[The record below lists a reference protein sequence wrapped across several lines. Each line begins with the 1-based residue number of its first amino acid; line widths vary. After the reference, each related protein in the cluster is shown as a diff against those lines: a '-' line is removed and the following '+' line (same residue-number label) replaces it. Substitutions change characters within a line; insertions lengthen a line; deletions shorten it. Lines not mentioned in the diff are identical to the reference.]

1 MMELILREDVKSLG
15 KAGELVRVKPGY
27 ARNFLLPRKLAEPAT
42 PAALKYW
49 EKGKEKRAALVASE
63 VKVAKELAEKLSG
76 VNLTFSMPASDLGKL
91 FGSVG
96 KTDVLKSLKAA
107 GYDVPKNAV
116 SLDMAIKTTGEHEVT
131 LKLQPE
137 VSVKIKVT
145 VSARE

>member
-1 MMELILREDVKSLG
+1 MKVILKTTVDNLGRPGDVK
-15 KAGELVRVKPGY
+15 EVKPGY

-42 PAALKYW
+42 AAALKYW
-49 EKGKEKRAALVASE
+49 EKGKEKRAQLVASE

-107 GYDVPKNAV
+107 GYEVPKNAV
-116 SLDMAIKTTGEHEVT
+116 ALDMAIKTTGEHEVT

>member
-1 MMELILREDVKSLG
+1 MKVILKSTVDHLG
-15 KAGELVRVKPGY
+15 RAGEVKEVATGY

-42 PAALKYW
+42 ASALKYW
-49 EKGKEKRAALVASE
+49 EKGKEKRAAVVSAE

-76 VNLTFSMPASDLGKL
+76 VNLTFSMPASEEGKL

-107 GYDVPKNAV
+107 GYDVPKNSIRLETA
-116 SLDMAIKTTGEHEVT
+116 LKTTGEHEVE
-131 LKLQPE
+131 LRLQPE
-137 VSVKIKVT
+137 VSAKVKVT

>member
-1 MMELILREDVKSLG
+1 MKVILKTTVDNLGRPGDVK
-15 KAGELVRVKPGY
+15 EVKPGY

-49 EKGKEKRAALVASE
+49 EKGKEKRAQLVAAE

-116 SLDMAIKTTGEHEVT
+116 ALDMAIKTTGEHDVT

>member
-1 MMELILREDVKSLG
+1 MKVILKNNVDHLG
-15 KAGELVRVKPGY
+15 RAGEVKEVAAGY

-42 PAALKYW
+42 ASALKYW
-49 EKGKEKRAALVASE
+49 EKGKEKRAAVVAGE

-76 VNLTFSMPASDLGKL
+76 VNLTFSMPASEEGKL

-107 GYDVPKNAV
+107 GYDVPKNSVKLETA
-116 SLDMAIKTTGEHEVT
+116 LKTTGEHEVE
-131 LKLQPE
+131 LRLQPE
-137 VSVKIKVT
+137 VTAKVKVT

>member
-1 MMELILREDVKSLG
+1 MKVILKDTVDNIGR
-15 KAGELVRVKPGY
+15 AGEIKEVAAGY

-42 PAALKYW
+42 PSAVKYW

-63 VKVAKELAEKLSG
+63 IKGAKELAEKLAG
-76 VNLTFSMPASDLGKL
+76 VKLTFSMPASEEGKL

-107 GYDVPKNAV
+107 GYEVPKNSV
-116 SLDMAIKTTGEHEVT
+116 RLDTAIKTTGEHEVE
-131 LKLQPE
+131 LRLQPE
-137 VSVKIKVT
+137 VSAKVKVS

>member
-1 MMELILREDVKSLG
+1 MKVILKTTVDNLGRPGDVK
-15 KAGELVRVKPGY
+15 EVKPGY

-42 PAALKYW
+42 AAALKYW
-49 EKGKEKRAALVASE
+49 EKGKEKRAQLVASE

-116 SLDMAIKTTGEHEVT
+116 ALDMAIKTTGEHEVT

>member
-1 MMELILREDVKSLG
+1 MKVILKSTVDHLG
-15 KAGELVRVKPGY
+15 RAGEVKEVAVGY

-49 EKGKEKRAALVASE
+49 EKGKEKRAALVSAE
-63 VKVAKELAEKLSG
+63 VKVAKELAEKLAG
-76 VNLTFSMPASDLGKL
+76 VKLTFSMPASEEGKL

-107 GYDVPKNAV
+107 GYDVPKNSVRLETA
-116 SLDMAIKTTGEHEVT
+116 LKTTGEHEVE
-131 LKLQPE
+131 LRLQPE
-137 VSVKIKVT
+137 VSAKVKVT

>member
-1 MMELILREDVKSLG
+1 MKVILKSTVDHLG
-15 KAGELVRVKPGY
+15 RAGEVKEVAIGY

-49 EKGKEKRAALVASE
+49 EKGKEKRAAIVAAE
-63 VKVAKELAEKLSG
+63 VKVAKELSDKLAG
-76 VNLTFSMPASDLGKL
+76 VNLTFSMPASEEGKL

-107 GYDVPKNAV
+107 GYDVPKNSVRLETA
-116 SLDMAIKTTGEHEVT
+116 LKTTGEHEVE
-131 LKLQPE
+131 LRLAPE
-137 VSVKIKVT
+137 VVAKVKVT

>member
-1 MMELILREDVKSLG
+1 MKVILKTTVDNLGRPGDVK
-15 KAGELVRVKPGY
+15 EVKPGY
-27 ARNFLLPRKLAEPAT
+27 ARNFLLPRKLAEPASA
-42 PAALKYW
+42 AALKYW
-49 EKGKEKRAALVASE
+49 EKGKEKRAQLVATE
-63 VKVAKELAEKLSG
+63 VKAAKELAEKLSG

-116 SLDMAIKTTGEHEVT
+116 ALDMAIKTTGEHEVT

>member
-1 MMELILREDVKSLG
+1 MKVILKTTVDNLGRPGDVK
-15 KAGELVRVKPGY
+15 EVKPGY

-42 PAALKYW
+42 AAAMKYW

-63 VKVAKELAEKLSG
+63 VKAARELAEKLAG
-76 VNLTFSMPASDLGKL
+76 VNLTFSMPASDTGKL

-107 GYDVPKNAV
+107 GYEVPKNAV
-116 SLDMAIKTTGEHEVT
+116 ALDMAIKSTGEHEVS

-137 VSVKIKVT
+137 VTAKIKVT